1 MVLFN
6 QVNTALYLSN
16 FDWKKIND
24 LIDTLI
30 ILEKI
35 KSLP

>member
-6 QVNTALYLSN
+6 QVNTALYS
-16 FDWKKIND
+16 DKKIND